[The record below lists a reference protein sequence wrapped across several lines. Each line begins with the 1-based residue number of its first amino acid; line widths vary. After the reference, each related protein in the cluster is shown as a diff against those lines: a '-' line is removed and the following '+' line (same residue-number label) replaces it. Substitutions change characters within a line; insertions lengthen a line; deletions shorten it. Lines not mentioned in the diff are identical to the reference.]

1 MIRARPSVPVALAWA
16 YWDLFQ
22 ALRMLWR
29 SALIALVILSVGAV
43 ATAVGPLLLAH
54 DPITQA
60 VTRQGFLI
68 MLCFFLTPFVLAVH
82 RLVLLG
88 EVPKR
93 YDLDPTRPRFQ
104 LLFGWLAVSGLLL
117 SIPSFLDAVTVV
129 RDPFARSFAGAGPS
143 TLVTSAQVAVL
154 VMMMHLLVLFP
165 AIAVDAPV
173 ATWQNA
179 VSDTRSHR
187 WFALAVIVLPFIPI
201 GLLGMLIAPLMH
213 MGHASLIGLIA
224 SMLWLGAMLLVGLTL
239 AAVIASRLYLAVG
252 DRLNTPAREGA
263 GGAGSPN

>member
-1 MIRARPSVPVALAWA
+1 MTRTRPSVPVALAWA

-29 SALIALVILSVGAV
+29 SALIALVILSVGAI
-43 ATAVGPLLLAH
+43 ATAIGPLLLAR
-54 DPITQA
+54 DPISQT

-68 MLCFFLTPFVLAVH
+68 MLCFLLTPFFLAVH
-82 RLVLLG
+82 RWVLLG
-88 EVPKR
+88 EVPRR
-93 YDLDPTRPRFQ
+93 YDLDPARPRFQ
-104 LLFGWLAVSGLLL
+104 LLFGWLAVSSLLL
-117 SIPSFLDAVTVV
+117 SIPSFLDAVTAV
-129 RDPFARSFAGAGPS
+129 RDPFYSLARSFAGAGPS
-143 TLVTSAQVAVL
+143 TLVTSAQVAVF

-201 GLLGMLIAPLMH
+201 GLLGMLMAPLMR
-213 MGHASLIGLIA
+213 MGHASVFGLIA
-224 SMLWLGAMLLVGLTL
+224 SMLWLGATLLVGLTL
-239 AAVIASRLYLAVG
+239 AAVIASRLYQAVG
-252 DRLNTPAREGA
+252 DRLNTPVREG
-263 GGAGSPN
+263 